1 MMQNPNQQENMQ
13 SSQNM
18 PPQQNEGAH
27 SLLEVHESV
36 GSLIGNLEQLLLYEE
51 HIQDQALQTISQ
63 KHRAFLSQLYNTI
76 VDTLKTGQDPN
87 VPTQTYQM
95 EQNNDVVY
103 GMQPSAP
110 KSPSQSMDEI
120 NDECVSSFMMSNLK
134 ALSSDFTLTA
144 LEATNPVLRRVVA
157 DSIPNIIE
165 MAYELFLYQNKNQY
179 YQVPQLASQDMQQII
194 NGFMPMQNNNLPH

>member
-13 SSQNM
+13 RSQNM

-27 SLLEVHESV
+27 SLLEAHESV

-76 VDTLKTGQDPN
+76 VDTLKTGQDPK

-110 KSPSQSMDEI
+110 KSPSQSVNEI
-120 NDECVSSFMMSNLK
+120 NDERSEEHTSELQSRGHLVCRLLLEK
-134 ALSSDFTLTA
+134 KKKQKYRTL
-144 LEATNPVLRRVVA
+144 
-157 DSIPNIIE
+157 
-165 MAYELFLYQNKNQY
+165 
-179 YQVPQLASQDMQQII
+179 
-194 NGFMPMQNNNLPH
+194 